1 MPVNHTWKPRT
12 AILELGDEFYDQ
24 VRAAGFPQQILRW
37 RNDRQA
43 ATIGLETLRDEEW
56 LEHFGAFK
64 ALPGT
69 LQEPLALRYHG
80 HQFRNYNPQ
89 LGDGR
94 GFLFAQCVSATDDR
108 LLDLGTKGSGQTPW
122 SRSGD
127 GRLTLKGGIRE
138 LLATEL
144 LEARGV
150 NTSKTLSLIE
160 TGEKLQRGD
169 EPSPTRSCVMVRL
182 SHSHIRF
189 GTFQRLLATRNEE
202 ALKTLLHYCVR
213 HYYPGLD
220 GSDESGLP
228 AAFLRAVLQAKAR
241 TVAGWMSAGFVHG
254 VLNTDNMNVT
264 GESFDYGPWRFL
276 PHLDTG
282 FTAAYFD
289 HGGLYAYGRQPSA
302 VLWNLARL
310 AECLL
315 PFADKEELSA
325 ILEEF
330 EAHVTSSWEAQL
342 AWVLGV
348 TPPNDRGSSELLFA
362 TLGFLESSQVPFD
375 GFLADW
381 YGGYASRDHALRS
394 ERAHYYEGEAF
405 ERFETALQDAKAF
418 APPPTDEQRV
428 TLLRSSLHIDEVER
442 LWAAI
447 DQQDDWKPLYQ
458 KVEDIRAAG
467 AILGATRRSPALLA
481 PKHR

>member
-1 MPVNHTWKPRT
+1 MPVNRTWKPQT
-12 AILELGDEFYDQ
+12 TILELGDGFYDQ
-24 VRAAGFPQQILRW
+24 VQAARFPQHILRW
-37 RNDRQA
+37 RNDRHA
-43 ATIGLETLRDEEW
+43 ATIGLETLSDEEW
-56 LEHFGAFK
+56 LKHFGAF
-64 ALPGT
+64 APLPGS

-94 GFLFAQCVSATDDR
+94 GFLFAQCVSADDGR

-127 GRLTLKGGIRE
+127 GRLTLKGGVRE

-150 NTSKTLSLIE
+150 NTSKTLSLVE

-202 ALKTLLHYCVR
+202 GLRTLLRYCVR
-213 HYYPGLD
+213 HYYPQLE
-220 GSDESGLP
+220 GSDSERLP
-228 AAFLRAVLQAKAR
+228 AAFLRAVLQSKAR

-254 VLNTDNMNVT
+254 VLNTDNMNIT

-315 PFADKEELSA
+315 PLADKEELSA

-330 EAHVTSSWEAQL
+330 EAHVTASWEVQL
-342 AWVLGV
+342 AWILGV
-348 TPPNDRGSSELLFA
+348 TPADDQASSELLFA

-375 GFLADW
+375 SFLSDW
-381 YGGYASRDHALRS
+381 YGGYTSRDHARQS
-394 ERAHYYEGEAF
+394 ARAHYYEGEAF
-405 ERFETALQDAKAF
+405 ERFESALQHAKAF
-418 APPPTDEQRV
+418 APPATEEQRG
-428 TLLRSSLHIDEVER
+428 LLQRSSLHIDEVEA

-447 DQQDDWKPLYQ
+447 DQHDDWAPLYQ

-467 AILGATRRSPALLA
+467 AILRASRPAPALQT
-481 PKHR
+481 PEPG